1 MNRCCSVVQSKAINK
16 NATTRLLAL
25 IKAAQQLDAQTGA
38 DPGKPKQ
45 VWKNLEISRRKQTPR
60 RDAPGGG
67 GAAAT
72 VMLMLTEGP
81 GAPPPPPPH
90 DPPESS
96 AGYLD
101 LKDG

>member
-45 VWKNLEISRRKQTPR
+45 VWKNLEISRRKQPPR

-67 GAAAT
+67 GGSGYGNANANR
-72 VMLMLTEGP
+72 GP
-81 GAPPPPPPH
+81 RRPPPPPH